1 MERNE
6 AFLARAESLKPEL
19 NKKIRTVRGP
29 EKR

>member
-19 NKKIRTVRGP
+19 NKKIRTVRGSGV
-29 EKR
+29 